1 MFHSKG
7 EGKPTSRQQKE
18 CMSVT
23 CRLRLRGQGEII
35 KGGPRMG
42 GWKEVSSR
50 GRLVAK
56 KPEFE
61 QALVGVSAGIHKAVL

>member
-1 MFHSKG
+1 
-7 EGKPTSRQQKE
+7 
-18 CMSVT
+18 
-23 CRLRLRGQGEII
+23 
-35 KGGPRMG
+35 MG